1 MMEKRVVT
9 LLVAFALIAGL
20 AIGAWAEKQPHMRAA
35 LDHLQKAKVQLEK
48 AEHDKGGHRAN
59 ALKLV
64 EQAIS
69 EVKQGMA
76 FDSK

>member
-1 MMEKRVVT
+1 MMKKRFVV
-9 LLVAFALIAGL
+9 LIVAIALVAGL
-20 AIGAWAEKQPHMRAA
+20 VMGAWAERQPHMKAA
-35 LDHLQKAKVQLEK
+35 LEHLQKAKVQLEK

-59 ALKLV
+59 ALSLV

-76 FDSK
+76 FDRK